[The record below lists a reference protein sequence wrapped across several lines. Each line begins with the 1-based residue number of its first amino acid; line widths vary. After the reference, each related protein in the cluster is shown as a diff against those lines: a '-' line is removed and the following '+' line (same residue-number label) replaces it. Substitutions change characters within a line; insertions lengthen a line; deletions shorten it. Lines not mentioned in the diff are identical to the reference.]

1 MDLSNRTVLVTG
13 GSGGIGLGLAQAFH
27 QRGSQVIICG
37 RDPQKLAAAEKSLPG
52 LVAHR
57 CDVGDARQRE
67 ALAQEVLQRFPAL
80 DILVNNAGIQRTI
93 DLKKGLDEIR
103 SGDDEIAINF
113 TGVVEL
119 TGLFI
124 SHLLQKK
131 DATVINVS
139 SALGL
144 MPMSRMPI
152 YCATKSALHT
162 YSMALRAQLKGT
174 SVSVVEVLPPAVE
187 TNLNSAGR
195 LANPNRHYGISVAEY
210 IPGVIERLE
219 NGAELI
225 FHGDGDKIMSEPR
238 TVSENRLLNPSW

>member
-1 MDLSNRTVLVTG
+1 MDLSNRTVLITG

-37 RDPQKLAAAEKSLPG
+37 RDPQKLAAAEKSLAG
-52 LVAHR
+52 LVALR

-67 ALAQEVLQRFPAL
+67 ALAQEILQRFPAL

-131 DATVINVS
+131 DAAVINVS

-174 SVSVVEVLPPAVE
+174 SVSVVEILPPAVE

-195 LANPNRHYGISVAEY
+195 ASNPNRHYGISVAEY
-210 IPGVIERLE
+210 IPGVIQKLE
-219 NGAELI
+219 SGAELI
-225 FHGDGDKIMSEPR
+225 FHGDGEKIMSEPR
-238 TVSENRLLNPSW
+238 TVSETRLLNPSW